1 MEKFDKTR
9 EATPKVKRAETRIPD
24 ELLEKEDLSLA
35 AKVILAKVL
44 GLWKN
49 CNKEVFI
56 SNERL
61 SKLLGGMTI
70 RTVQRAKLE
79 LKELKLIEIVQEEK
93 GKGHLAH
100 IKVAEAKV
108 NAYLGFEYFQE
119 EKKDTPAKKET
130 TPQVNRRPDT
140 RVNNAF
146 PSPDYKPLDW
156 MESDYYKKARKENE
170 MAEKAKREWQPL

>member
-24 ELLEKEDLSLA
+24 ELLEKEDLSLS

-79 LKELKLIEIVQEEK
+79 LRELGLITISQEEK

-100 IKVAEAKV
+100 INVAEAKV

-119 EKKDTPAKKET
+119 EKNDTPAKKEA
-130 TPQVNRRPDT
+130 TPQANGRPEPK
-140 RVNNAF
+140 VNNGL
-146 PSPDYKPLDW
+146 PSSDWDPLGW
-156 MESDYYKKARKENE
+156 MNSDYYKNR
-170 MAEKAKREWQPL
+170 

>member
-24 ELLEKEDLSLA
+24 ELLEKEKLSLY

-56 SNERL
+56 SNARL
-61 SKLLGGMTI
+61 SKLLGGVTI
-70 RTVQRAKLE
+70 RTVQRAKKE
-79 LKELKLIEIVQEEK
+79 LTDLKLIKIVQEEK

-108 NAYLGFEYFQE
+108 NEYLGFEYFQE
-119 EKKDTPAKKET
+119 EKNDAPAKKET
-130 TPQVNRRPDT
+130 APK
-140 RVNNAF
+140 VNNGQGN
-146 PSPDYKPLDW
+146 YTTQ
-156 MESDYYKKARKENE
+156 
-170 MAEKAKREWQPL
+170 KRERDPYSEYLAKMYTSTLDKDKEEQV

>member
-24 ELLEKEDLSLA
+24 ELLEKEDLSLS

-49 CNKEVFI
+49 CKEVFI
-56 SNERL
+56 SNARL
-61 SKLLGGMTI
+61 AQLLGGVSTD
-70 RTVQRAKLE
+70 TVKRAKRE
-79 LKELKLIEIVQEEK
+79 LTKLGLIKIVQEEK

-119 EKKDTPAKKET
+119 EKNDTPAKNEPKMET
-130 TPQVNRRPDT
+130 APK
-140 RVNNAF
+140 NNGQGNYTTQKRD
-146 PSPDYKPLDW
+146 PYSEYL
-156 MESDYYKKARKENE
+156 
-170 MAEKAKREWQPL
+170 AKRYTNTLDKEEQV

>member
-24 ELLEKEDLSLA
+24 ELLEKEDLSLS

-49 CNKEVFI
+49 CNKEVYI
-56 SNERL
+56 SNARL
-61 SKLLGGMTI
+61 AQLLGGVSTD
-70 RTVQRAKLE
+70 TVKRAKRE
-79 LKELKLIEIVQEEK
+79 LTKLGLIKIVQEEK

-119 EKKDTPAKKET
+119 EKNNTPAKKET
-130 TPQVNRRPDT
+130 APK
-140 RVNNAF
+140 VNNGQNIYATQKQERD
-146 PSPDYKPLDW
+146 PYSEYLAKMYTSTLGKD
-156 MESDYYKKARKENE
+156 KEE
-170 MAEKAKREWQPL
+170 QV

>member
-24 ELLEKEDLSLA
+24 ELLEKEKLSLN

-49 CNKEVFI
+49 CNKEVYI
-56 SNERL
+56 SNARL
-61 SKLLGGMTI
+61 AQLLGGVSTD
-70 RTVQRAKLE
+70 TVKRAKRE
-79 LKELKLIEIVQEEK
+79 LTDLKLIKIVQEEK

-119 EKKDTPAKKET
+119 EKNNTPAKKET
-130 TPQVNRRPDT
+130 TPQDNRRPESKM
-140 RVNNAF
+140 NNGQGNYATQ
-146 PSPDYKPLDW
+146 
-156 MESDYYKKARKENE
+156 
-170 MAEKAKREWQPL
+170 KRERDPYSEYLAKMYTSTLGKDKEGQV

>member
-1 MEKFDKTR
+1 MERFDKTR

-24 ELLEKEDLSLA
+24 ELLEKEDLSLS

-79 LKELKLIEIVQEEK
+79 LRELGLITISQEEK

-119 EKKDTPAKKET
+119 EKNDTPAKNEPKMET
-130 TPQVNRRPDT
+130 APK
-140 RVNNAF
+140 NNGQGNYTTQKRD
-146 PSPDYKPLDW
+146 PYSEYL
-156 MESDYYKKARKENE
+156 
-170 MAEKAKREWQPL
+170 AKRYTNTLDKEEQV

>member
-24 ELLEKEDLSLA
+24 ELLEKEKLSLS

-49 CNKEVFI
+49 CNKEVYI
-56 SNERL
+56 SNARL
-61 SKLLGGMTI
+61 AQLLGGVSTD
-70 RTVQRAKLE
+70 TVKRAKRELTKLE
-79 LKELKLIEIVQEEK
+79 LIKIDQEEK

-108 NAYLGFEYFQE
+108 NEYLGFEYFQE
-119 EKKDTPAKKET
+119 EKNDTPAKKET
-130 TPQVNRRPDT
+130 APQDNRRPESKA
-140 RVNNAF
+140 NNGQGNYTTQKRDPYSEYLAKMYT
-146 PSPDYKPLDW
+146 STLDK
-156 MESDYYKKARKENE
+156 DKEE
-170 MAEKAKREWQPL
+170 QV

>member
-1 MEKFDKTR
+1 MEGFEKTK
-9 EATPKVKRAETRIPD
+9 EDTPKVKRSETRIPD
-24 ELLEKEDLSLA
+24 ELLEKEDLSLS

-79 LKELKLIEIVQEEK
+79 LKELKLITISQEEK

-108 NAYLGFEYFQE
+108 NEYLGFEYFQE
-119 EKKDTPAKKET
+119 KNNTPAKKET
-130 TPQVNRRPDT
+130 TTQANSRPSKVNKGL
-140 RVNNAF
+140 
-146 PSPDYKPLDW
+146 PSPDFDPLGW
-156 MESDYYKKARKENE
+156 MNSDYYKNR
-170 MAEKAKREWQPL
+170 